1 MKRIINAIKKI
12 PLILSIRIAIFLFIN
27 LVIFNFLKTY
37 SSNIGFDKKE
47 LLSLLISTISI
58 IIAIIITYL
67 FSKLFAEKSERIQR
81 KGEIDILSQKIT
93 AFRKIAFQIRGF
105 HEFWRFGNNNIKS
118 KMDHSYNHLVY
129 EDLRNDKYTYEELTP
144 VIRDVGETAIQSY
157 LGLKGL
163 ENNEN
168 SFGFFQS
175 FNPKNYTLD
184 EIARFKDYANSFW
197 YLLDRSSIDIVNLNK
212 VGRYS
217 LDFIDELY
225 FEITSKKINQED
237 YNRELKELFGNF
249 DTDIFHKHYY
259 LTKLNSTTLPK
270 VFISSLLNMLIFILL
285 LIASLCIFIT
295 DFNPIIEYAFTI
307 LVVSIFIAN
316 TIDLIILTISALKSE
331 LNVKDFYR
339 I

>member
-1 MKRIINAIKKI
+1 MKRILNFIEST
-12 PLILSIRIAIFLFIN
+12 PLIISFRITLFLFII
-27 LVIFNFLKTY
+27 LISFKFLFNN
-37 SSNIGFDKKE
+37 SSYLEFDENE
-47 LLSLLISTISI
+47 LLNLLIRTIAI

-81 KGEIDILSQKIT
+81 KAEIDILSQKIT

-105 HEFWRFGNNNIKS
+105 HDFWKFKGDNIKS
-118 KMDHSYNHLVY
+118 KMDNKYSHIVY
-129 EDLRNDKYTYEELTP
+129 EDLRNDKYTYEEMKP
-144 VIRDVGETAIQSY
+144 IINDIGESSIQAY

-184 EIARFKDYANSFW
+184 EIKRFKDYANSFW
-197 YLLDRSSIDIVNLNK
+197 HLLDRSNSNIVNLNN

-225 FEITSKKINQED
+225 FEITSKKIDQGN
-237 YNRELKELFGNF
+237 YNKEVKELFGNF

-259 LTKLNSTTLPK
+259 LNRINSTVLPR
-270 VFISSLLNMLIFILL
+270 VFVSSLLNMLIFILL
-285 LIASLCIFIT
+285 LISCLILFIT
-295 DFNPIIEYAFTI
+295 DLGVQFEYIWAIF
-307 LVVSIFIAN
+307 VVSLFIAN
-316 TIDLIILTISALKSE
+316 TIDLVILTVSALKTE
-331 LNVKDFYR
+331 LNVEEFYR